1 MKTKE
6 KVKFWLNKYPH
17 LRDDDNKLC
26 CNIWNEEIKKMII
39 IENSTYRDFLRLY
52 AEGQLT
58 SAPSIKRVRAKLQ
71 EQDPKY
77 RGEKYKARKG
87 VLQDEWRKKLG
98 YEIGK

>member
-6 KVKFWLNKYPH
+6 KVKFWLDKYPH

-52 AEGQLT
+52 SEGQLT
-58 SAPSIKRVRAKLQ
+58 AATSIRRARAKLQ
-71 EQDPKY
+71 
-77 RGEKYKARKG
+77 
-87 VLQDEWRKKLG
+87 DEYLKENG
-98 YEIGK
+98 YPINK